1 MNNRDK
7 ENILKEK
14 LKQALVSTA
23 RVISEDF
30 VNKISFFLSVSILNS
45 TTLSDDKLSN
55 LNVNF

>member
-14 LKQALVSTA
+14 LKQALESTA

-30 VNKISFFLSVSILNS
+30 RNKNS
-45 TTLSDDKLSN
+45 TDDK
-55 LNVNF
+55 